1 MLGRFCFA
9 KPQDTTLS
17 MEIFLIT
24 APGLQDLLA
33 TEAREK
39 GFKVR
44 SLIAGGV
51 TLRGEWPEVWRANL
65 QLRGATRV
73 LARVGEFRALYLS
86 QLELNTRDFEWQT
99 VLPSGAWVR
108 VETTCV
114 KSKIY
119 HAGAATERVENALSA
134 RGYNIV
140 RSEDDTGFDIRV
152 RIERD
157 IVTLSLDT
165 SGENLHKR
173 GHKEAVNK
181 APMRETMAALFLR
194 DAGFSGKEPLYDPMC
209 GSGTFAIEGAEI
221 ARRLDPGRAR
231 TFTCQSLATFD
242 PDAFEA
248 MRSPPRDAAFKV
260 YGSDRD
266 AGAITKSQ
274 ANAERAAVGDIAEF
288 TCKSISEITP
298 PSEAKGL
305 VIANPPYGGRIG
317 NKKPLYGLYTAFGE
331 RLKSHF
337 KGWRV
342 GIVTSESSLAKA
354 TNLPFKPAGPV
365 VDHGGI
371 KVRLYQTD
379 AL

>member
-1 MLGRFCFA
+1 
-9 KPQDTTLS
+9 

-39 GFKVR
+39 GFKVT
-44 SLIAGGV
+44 SIIPGGV

-65 QLRGATRV
+65 QLRGAGRV

-86 QLELNTRDFEWQT
+86 QLELNTRDFGWQD
-99 VLPSGAWVR
+99 VLPSGAWVK
-108 VETTCV
+108 VEATCV

-134 RGYNIV
+134 RGYNIA
-140 RSEDDTGFDIRV
+140 RTDEDESFSIRV

-157 IVTLSLDT
+157 IVTLSIDT
-165 SGENLHKR
+165 SGEPLHKR

-181 APMRETMAALFLR
+181 APMRETMAAMFLR
-194 DAGFSGKEPLYDPMC
+194 DAGFNGKEPLYDPMC
-209 GSGTFAIEGAEI
+209 GSGTFPIEAAEI
-221 ARRLDPGRAR
+221 ARRLDAGRAR
-231 TFTCQSLATFD
+231 PFAFQSLPTFD
-242 PDAFEA
+242 VEAFEA
-248 MRSPPRDAAFKV
+248 MRSPERAAAFNT

-266 AGAITKSQ
+266 QGAITMSA
-274 ANAERAAVGDIAEF
+274 ANADRAGVADLTTFHMASIAD
-288 TCKSISEITP
+288 ITP
-298 PSEAKGL
+298 PCADKGL
-305 VIANPPYGGRIG
+305 VIANPPYGSRIG
-317 NKKPLYGLYTAFGE
+317 NKAPLFGLYAAFGD

-342 GIVTSESSLAKA
+342 GVITTDAALAKA
-354 TNLPFKPAGPV
+354 TKLPFKPAGPIV
-365 VDHGGI
+365 NHGGI
-371 KVRLYQTD
+371 KIRLWQTD